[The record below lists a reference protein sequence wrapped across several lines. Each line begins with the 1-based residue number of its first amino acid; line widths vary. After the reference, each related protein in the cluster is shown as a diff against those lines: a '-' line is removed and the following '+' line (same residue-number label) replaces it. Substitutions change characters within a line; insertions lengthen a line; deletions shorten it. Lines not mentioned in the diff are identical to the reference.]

1 MIKLTKKQVF
11 EMYAEAYNFKLD
23 ADEILEQLLDEGI
36 LLTRNEKFDS
46 RYSLDIDLPEH
57 HGEE

>member
-1 MIKLTKKQVF
+1 
-11 EMYAEAYNFKLD
+11 MYAEAYNFKLD

-57 HGEE
+57 CGE